1 MPPEAGKPVSGAC
14 IRVIG
19 ARQNN
24 LKGFD
29 LEIPRGE
36 LVVVTGV
43 SGSGKSSL
51 AFDTLYAEGQRRY
64 VESFSTYARQFLDR
78 MDRPAADRIEG
89 IPPAIAIDQTDPVRS
104 SRSTVGTMTEIND
117 YLKVLMSRIARLH
130 CRACGN
136 EVAADTP
143 ATIADRI
150 AALGQGFGGEGDHG
164 EDVHR
169 EGPRLAITFMHT
181 PPRGWRW
188 GRIGQE
194 LAGLGFG
201 RVWHDGSVKA
211 LDAMNSDSVK
221 APRAVEVVVD
231 RIAWRPEE
239 RSRVIDSLEQALGY
253 GGGRLTVHLVD
264 QGTSL
269 RFSAGRHCAAC
280 DIEYKAPTPALFSFN
295 NPIGACATCHGFG
308 RVIEIDMAK
317 VIPDAGKTLEEGAIK
332 PWTTQAF
339 RGEAKDLA
347 ALCKRRGIP
356 MDVPFERLDVTQRRL
371 IIDGAKPW
379 YGVRGFFDW
388 LDSKSYKMHI
398 RVLLSRYRGY
408 TVCPDCRGARLIPD
422 ALLYR
427 IGGMNLPGIWALPVA
442 DAARRFA
449 ELRLSDFDARAAEML
464 TRAIRSRLN
473 YLVEVGLGY
482 LTLDRQSRTLSGGE
496 VQRVNLT
503 TALGSSLVNT
513 LYVLDEPSIGLHP
526 RDNRR
531 LIGILEGLRDLGNTV
546 VVVEHEPDVMR
557 ASDRII
563 DLGPGAGAKGG
574 EVVVDAPYRDVIR
587 HPASLTGRYLS
598 GALSIPGPA
607 RRKVVQPEDGLR
619 LRGARCHNI
628 ADLDLDIPLRALV
641 CVTGVSGSGKSTLV
655 DTILH
660 AAIVA
665 GQKTLA
671 AHDRSAPEAGA
682 PAAGVSAEGV
692 GRPEARSP
700 KADGEKLEGDRPE
713 AGVGRS
719 EVDGERPDADP
730 EPRDRAPEAGV
741 EGDDPKANVGS
752 LSGLEKISGCVMVD
766 QSPIGR
772 TPRANPVTY
781 LKAFDA
787 VRALLASTAAARR
800 AGLAPGA
807 FSFNSSGGRC
817 EACRGEGFHRIEMQ
831 FLSDVFVPC
840 PECRGR
846 RFKDEVLKITWR
858 GRNVAA
864 MLELTAKEAM
874 GFFPDVPSMR
884 NLRSRLQP
892 MLDVGLGYLRLGQPI
907 NTLSGGEAQRL
918 KLAKHL
924 SAGTRGNV
932 LFLFDEP
939 TTGLHFDD
947 VRVQLAALDRLID
960 AGNSAVVIEHNLEV
974 IKRADW
980 IIDLGPEA
988 GDAGGRVVAQGTVET
1003 IVEAGRAG
1011 ASITGRFLDEAMT
1024 ARRQE
1029 SDTTNGAG
1037 LANGAGRPQS
1047 AAPTI
1052 GDPARGDDR
1061 ARHRGALGAADRA
1074 GSAQG
1079 AAVTTMGDLASGET
1093 AKRATDDRAARI
1105 EKDAD
1110 DLITIAGAREHSVKN
1125 GDLITGAS
1133 EHSLNDDGL
1142 ITIAG
1147 AREHN
1152 LKGIDV
1158 TIPRD
1163 RLVVVTGLSGSGK
1176 STLAFDILFAE
1187 GQRRYIDS
1195 LSAFARQYIKQLH
1208 RPDVDL
1214 VAGVPPTV
1222 SIEQRT
1228 SQGGR
1233 KSTVATITEVYH
1245 YLRLLWARVG
1255 RQHCHQ
1261 CGASVAA
1268 WTLDEMVEDIVST
1281 GAGRLGR
1288 VFAPVIVNRKG
1299 IHRDVLERLRA
1310 EGFRMARIDGR
1321 FQDLRGAKSLD
1332 RFREHS
1338 IEVLVGL
1345 MEASARNRKGIE
1357 PIVERALEVGRGA
1370 FYFVPHGAGSREQ
1383 KFYSRERSCLQC
1395 RISFAPPDPHH
1406 FSFNSRHGACP
1417 ECSGYGSRVALRR
1430 RLEEREVGAEVAEDA
1445 FAPVAFAS
1453 GNNASGDNPPRNSA
1467 SRDNASRNSAPRNGA
1482 SRNSAS
1488 RNSASGNNAS
1498 SNKMPREIDDD
1509 GSHNGACPAC
1519 AGARLRPES
1528 LAVRIAGK
1536 GIHDVAA
1543 MTVRAVRSWVGSL
1556 ALRGRERLIA
1566 ADVLREIAPR
1576 LEFLDAVGLG
1586 YLTLDRGVG
1595 TLSGGEAQR
1604 IRLAAQLG
1612 SNLRGVCYILD
1623 EPTIGLHPDDN
1634 ARLLATLM
1642 DLRDRG
1648 NTIVVVEH
1656 DEETIRAADWI
1667 LDLGPGA
1674 GRDGGRLV
1682 AAGPLEAILRERAS
1696 PTGRCLTEQAPVLRL
1711 RRTAS
1716 GAIEVKGARHH
1727 NLRNIDVT
1735 FPLGVLTCVT
1745 GVSGSGKSTI
1755 VRDVLYR
1762 AMRRL
1767 LHEDPLPAGAHRALR
1782 STGRGDALTRAV
1794 EVDQSPIGMTP
1805 RSVPA
1810 SYVGFFDE
1818 IRRVYARVPEARAR
1832 GYTASRFSFNVR
1844 GGRCESCGGPGRVRM
1859 EMSFHPDVWVDCEDC
1874 AGRRYNAETLQI
1886 RFKEKSMADVLEMT
1900 VSEAVG
1906 FFENIPGVAPY
1917 VRIMDDL
1924 GLGYLTLGQASPT
1937 LSGGEAQRVK
1947 LAEELGRPSRG
1958 GTLYSLDEPTTGL
1971 HMADVRRLLD
1981 SLHRLVDRGD
1991 TVVMI
1996 EHNLQ
2001 VIAEADHI
2009 IDLGPGGGEEGGR
2022 VVAAGTPEQ
2031 VMARAAARGEAVA
2044 DGAGVPG
2051 SLTGEHLKRHFS
2063 RRTTT
2068 MDGISRRTTALPAV
2082 LH

>member
-1 MPPEAGKPVSGAC
+1 MASNAPPETGKPASGAC
-14 IRVIG
+14 IRVVG

-29 LEIPRGE
+29 LDIPRGE

-78 MDRPAADRIEG
+78 MDRPAVDRIEG

-104 SRSTVGTMTEIND
+104 SRSTIGTMTEIND
-117 YLKVLMSRIARLH
+117 YLKLLMSRIARLH
-130 CRACGN
+130 CRVCGN
-136 EVAADTP
+136 EVVADTP

-150 AALGQGFGGEGDHG
+150 AALGESFSG
-164 EDVHR
+164 EDAGKDGLHR
-169 EGPRLAITFMHT
+169 DGLRLAITFVHT

-188 GRIGQE
+188 ARIGQE

-201 RVWHDGSVKA
+201 RVWHDGTVKA
-211 LDAMNSDSVK
+211 VDAMDSGK
-221 APRAVEVVVD
+221 APRTVEVVVD

-264 QGTSL
+264 RGMSI

-347 ALCKRRGIP
+347 ALCKLTGIP
-356 MDVPFERLDVTQRRL
+356 MDVPFERLDAAQRRL
-371 IIDGAKPW
+371 IIDGWNSEKSAGENAAGKAEKLEKLVKQW

-408 TVCPDCRGARLIPD
+408 TVCPDCHGARLIPD

-427 IGGMNLPGIWALPVA
+427 VGGMSLPAIWALPVA
-442 DAARRFA
+442 DAARWFA
-449 ELRLSDFDARAAEML
+449 DLRLSDFDARAAEML
-464 TRAIRSRLN
+464 LREIRSRLN

-503 TALGSSLVNT
+503 TALGSSLVNA

-563 DLGPGAGAKGG
+563 DLGPGAGAAGG
-574 EVVVDAPYRDVIR
+574 QVVVDAPYCDVIR
-587 HPASLTGRYLS
+587 HPTSLTGRYLS
-598 GALSIPGPA
+598 GALSIPP
-607 RRKVVQPEDGLR
+607 PERLRDVRPEEGLR

-628 ADLDLDIPLRALV
+628 ADLDLDIPLGALV

-655 DTILH
+655 NTILH
-660 AAIVA
+660 ASIVA

-671 AHDRSAPEAGA
+671 ARDRS
-682 PAAGVSAEGV
+682 
-692 GRPEARSP
+692 
-700 KADGEKLEGDRPE
+700 
-713 AGVGRS
+713 
-719 EVDGERPDADP
+719 
-730 EPRDRAPEAGV
+730 APEAGV
-741 EGDDPKANVGS
+741 EGDEPRADVGS
-752 LSGLEKISGCVMVD
+752 LSGLEQISGCVLVD

-800 AGLAPGA
+800 AGMTPGA
-807 FSFNSSGGRC
+807 FSFNSPGGRC

-884 NLRSRLQP
+884 NLRSRLRP

-947 VRVQLAALDRLID
+947 VRVLLAALDRLID
-960 AGNSAVVIEHNLEV
+960 AGNSAIVIEHNLEV
-974 IKRADW
+974 IKCADW
-980 IIDLGPEA
+980 VIDLGPEA
-988 GDAGGRVVAQGTVET
+988 GEAGGRVVACGRPEA

-1011 ASITGRFLDEAMT
+1011 ASITGRFLDEAM
-1024 ARRQE
+1024 
-1029 SDTTNGAG
+1029 S
-1037 LANGAGRPQS
+1037 AGRK
-1047 AAPTI
+1047 
-1052 GDPARGDDR
+1052 
-1061 ARHRGALGAADRA
+1061 GAHGTRDAGRA
-1074 GSAQG
+1074 GDRI
-1079 AAVTTMGDLASGET
+1079 V
-1093 AKRATDDRAARI
+1093 RA
-1105 EKDAD
+1105 
-1110 DLITIAGAREHSVKN
+1110 G
-1125 GDLITGAS
+1125 
-1133 EHSLNDDGL
+1133 EHSLSDDAL

-1152 LKGIDV
+1152 LKDIDV

-1163 RLVVVTGLSGSGK
+1163 RMVVVTGLSGSGK

-1233 KSTVATITEVYH
+1233 KSTVATITEIYH
-1245 YLRLLWARVG
+1245 YLRLLWARIG

-1261 CGASVAA
+1261 CGQSVAA
-1268 WTLDEMVEDIVST
+1268 WTLDEMVEDIVAT

-1299 IHRDVLERLRA
+1299 IHRDVLERLRE
-1310 EGFRMARIDGR
+1310 EGFRMARIDGK

-1332 RFREHS
+1332 RFKEHS

-1345 MEASARNRKGIE
+1345 MEASPRNKKAIE
-1357 PIVERALEVGRGA
+1357 PIVERALEVGRGG

-1383 KFYSRERSCLQC
+1383 KFYARERSCLKC

-1417 ECSGYGSRVALRR
+1417 ECSGYGVMVALRR
-1430 RLEEREVGAEVAEDA
+1430 GLEEREVGAEVEENA
-1445 FAPVAFAS
+1445 FAPSRSRAS
-1453 GNNASGDNPPRNSA
+1453 VGQ
-1467 SRDNASRNSAPRNGA
+1467 
-1482 SRNSAS
+1482 
-1488 RNSASGNNAS
+1488 
-1498 SNKMPREIDDD
+1498 D
-1509 GSHNGACPAC
+1509 GETCPSC
-1519 AGARLRPES
+1519 GGARLRAES
-1528 LAVRIAGK
+1528 LAVRIVGK
-1536 GIHDVAA
+1536 GIHEVTA
-1543 MTVRAVRSWVGSL
+1543 MTVRAARSWVSGL
-1556 ALRGRERLIA
+1556 TLRGRERLIA

-1576 LEFLDAVGLG
+1576 LEFLDAVGLS
-1586 YLTLDRGVG
+1586 YLSLDRGVG

-1634 ARLLATLM
+1634 ARLLATLR

-1674 GRDGGRLV
+1674 GRDGGHVV
-1682 AAGPLEAILRERAS
+1682 AAGPLETILRERAS
-1696 PTGRCLTEQAPVLRL
+1696 LTGRCLSEQTPVLRL
-1711 RRTAS
+1711 RRVAS

-1767 LHEDPLPAGAHRALR
+1767 LHEDPLPSGAHRALR
-1782 STGRGDALTRAV
+1782 TKGSGDTLTRAV
-1794 EVDQSPIGMTP
+1794 EVDQSPIGKTP

-1832 GYTASRFSFNVR
+1832 GYTASRFSFNVK
-1844 GGRCESCGGPGRVRM
+1844 GGRCESCGGQGRVRM
-1859 EMSFHPDVWVDCEDC
+1859 EMSFLPDVWVDCDDC

-1886 RFKEKSMADVLEMT
+1886 RFKEKSMADVLDMT

-1917 VRIMDDL
+1917 VRIMEDL

-1958 GTLYSLDEPTTGL
+1958 GTLYILDEPTTGL

-1996 EHNLQ
+1996 EHNLH

-2009 IDLGPGGGEEGGR
+2009 VDLGPGGGEEGGR
-2022 VVAAGTPEQ
+2022 VVASGTPEQ
-2031 VMARAAARGEAVA
+2031 VMAKAAARGEAVS
-2044 DGAGVPG
+2044 DGAAASG
-2051 SLTGEHLKRHFS
+2051 SLTGLHLKRHFS
-2063 RRTTT
+2063 RRAPLSAV
-2068 MDGISRRTTALPAV
+2068 SR
-2082 LH
+2082 